1 MQYEAIRDER
11 RMAANTATRIGDAFL
26 SLLSFGQSFL
36 DVFLRKDVDDT
47 AKGRITFNNGAVN
60 KGIVVFSEDG
70 TFADGLTGHGARICP
85 DGSAELDSLTL
96 RRFLE
101 VPELRFNRVSVHVGN
116 QWRAPG
122 GGIIRSVSP
131 ASDATGTALLHLEA
145 GEIGTVA
152 VGDLCM
158 GIFHSETADD
168 NATASAD
175 DNHGNFRFAGFYT
188 AYWEITAVADY
199 TDDETGQTFHNGK
212 VS

>member
-70 TFADGLTGHGARICP
+70 TFAEGLTGHGGRICP

-96 RRFLE
+96 RRFRAAASS
-101 VPELRFNRVSVHVGN
+101 VPSRLPPTP
-116 QWRAPG
+116 RARPSSISKRG
-122 GGIIRSVSP
+122 R
-131 ASDATGTALLHLEA
+131 
-145 GEIGTVA
+145 
-152 VGDLCM
+152 
-158 GIFHSETADD
+158 
-168 NATASAD
+168 
-175 DNHGNFRFAGFYT
+175 
-188 AYWEITAVADY
+188 
-199 TDDETGQTFHNGK
+199 
-212 VS
+212 

>member
-70 TFADGLTGHGARICP
+70 TFAEGLTGHGGRICP

-101 VPELRFNRVSVHVGN
+101 VPELRFNRVSVQVGN
-116 QWRAPG
+116 QWRAAAS
-122 GGIIRSVSP
+122 SVPSRLP
-131 ASDATGTALLHLEA
+131 PTPRARPSSISKRG
-145 GEIGTVA
+145 
-152 VGDLCM
+152 
-158 GIFHSETADD
+158 
-168 NATASAD
+168 
-175 DNHGNFRFAGFYT
+175 R
-188 AYWEITAVADY
+188 
-199 TDDETGQTFHNGK
+199 
-212 VS
+212 

>member
-11 RMAANTATRIGDAFL
+11 RMAANTATRVGDAFL

-60 KGIVVFSEDG
+60 KGIVVFSKDG
-70 TFADGLTGHGARICP
+70 TFADGLTGHGGRICP

-122 GGIIRSVSP
+122 GGIIRSISKR
-131 ASDATGTALLHLEA
+131 G
-145 GEIGTVA
+145 
-152 VGDLCM
+152 
-158 GIFHSETADD
+158 
-168 NATASAD
+168 
-175 DNHGNFRFAGFYT
+175 R
-188 AYWEITAVADY
+188 
-199 TDDETGQTFHNGK
+199 
-212 VS
+212 

>member
-101 VPELRFNRVSVHVGN
+101 VP
-116 QWRAPG
+116 
-122 GGIIRSVSP
+122 
-131 ASDATGTALLHLEA
+131 
-145 GEIGTVA
+145 
-152 VGDLCM
+152 
-158 GIFHSETADD
+158 
-168 NATASAD
+168 
-175 DNHGNFRFAGFYT
+175 
-188 AYWEITAVADY
+188 
-199 TDDETGQTFHNGK
+199 
-212 VS
+212 